1 MKNAKVKEEIIMK
14 NIIILTLTLCPALG
28 TVAQADLMEGL
39 LVAHDF
45 NNLVLQRLARAT
57 GALQILT
64 IF

>member
-1 MKNAKVKEEIIMK
+1 MKNVRVKEEIIMK

-45 NNLVLQRLARAT
+45 
-57 GALQILT
+57 
-64 IF
+64 